1 MSGPGQVV
9 GGAASSGA
17 QVVGATPVGP
27 ALTPL
32 FSTLQSVGSSVSS
45 SDLAVPPGIGATQGT
60 SATTTHRW

>member
-9 GGAASSGA
+9 GGAVGSGV
-17 QVVGATPVGP
+17 QVVGATPIGP

-45 SDLAVPPGIGATQGT
+45 SDLAVAPGIGVTQGT
-60 SATTTHRW
+60 VGHHDHRW